1 MIMKPTDNFKKR
13 KKEFDYCEKII
24 QRHSKS
30 FYAAFSQLPKKK
42 AQSIYAIYAF
52 CRLAD
57 DIVDEKKDAK
67 QLQELFQQ
75 LAAFEAGN
83 VPNEPTWLALE
94 VVFKEFPMDIRPF
107 YDMLVGQR
115 MDLNFQQPRTWQELS
130 EYAYYVA
137 GSVGLMLLP
146 VLSDKTEQIIP
157 HAKRLG
163 ETMQLTNIL
172 RDIGEDLYTGRIYL
186 PQKEMQRY
194 NVTVED
200 LKKQKVTQ
208 NFIELWESIAKYA
221 EKLYQKSLNMI
232 PYIKKDARQ
241 PLLSAI
247 IIYAELLPEI
257 RRNQYDV
264 FNKRQAV
271 STRKKLELIRTIEG
285 NVEN

>member
-13 KKEFDYCEKII
+13 KKEFAYCEKII

-57 DIVDEKKDAK
+57 DIVDEKKDAE

-115 MDLNFQQPRTWQELS
+115 MDLNFQQPHTWQELS

-146 VLSDKTEQIIP
+146 VLSDKTDQIIP

-163 ETMQLTNIL
+163 EAMQLTNIL
-172 RDIGEDLYTGRIYL
+172 RDIGEDLYIGRIYL

-194 NVTVED
+194 NVTMEN

-221 EKLYQKSLNMI
+221 EKLYQKSLNMM

-271 STRKKLELIRTIEG
+271 SPRKKLELIRTIEG